1 MVQQY
6 NDSIHSS
13 LEVPEGG
20 SGQRSPGVLPSAV
33 QEGTSFILTT
43 FIHSHDMR
51 MFSKGNKKLCQDISD
66 DTQVSISS
74 SRNTMKNISDVIQY
88 IQDGQS
94 DFSLP
99 RRHVMVG
106 LKKKGHF
113 REENTSGDTVKY
125 CIKERGVTQKREEDF
140 KWTDAINSVFW
151 DNRE

>member
-20 SGQRSPGVLPSAV
+20 SGQPFLGVLPSAV

-51 MFSKGNKKLCQDISD
+51 MFSKGNKKLGQDISD

-74 SRNTMKNISDVIQY
+74 SRNTMENISHVIQY

-99 RRHVMVG
+99 RRPVMVG
-106 LKKKGHF
+106 HKTKGHF
-113 REENTSGDTVKY
+113 REETSYIRWLLHQREGGHSEDR
-125 CIKERGVTQKREEDF
+125 EGFQKD
-140 KWTDAINSVFW
+140 
-151 DNRE
+151 